1 MGTKKPSLVPGV
13 FFIWIGLWYLA
24 RRIFI
29 FTDYWNLITPFFL
42 VGFGLFLFIET
53 LRRNQTNTLFWGVVF
68 SLIGVFFVMRN
79 FGIIPFYYSDEYWP
93 IFLLAIGLAFF
104 AQFIMKPA
112 DWGVLIPSII
122 FLTIGVG
129 FSLHTFQYS
138 FLGVRLFFN
147 TYWPLLLIL
156 IGIIVILGGL
166 KEKSKHKNNT

>member
-1 MGTKKPSLVPGV
+1 MDLILELEAFLPSL
-13 FFIWIGLWYLA
+13 IK
-24 RRIFI
+24 
-29 FTDYWNLITPFFL
+29 
-42 VGFGLFLFIET
+42 
-53 LRRNQTNTLFWGVVF
+53 LRRDLHKNPELSGTEVLTPKR
-68 SLIGVFFVMRN
+68 I
-79 FGIIPFYYSDEYWP
+79 
-93 IFLLAIGLAFF
+93 LAFF